1 MFLTELFVISY
12 VWPTQFQSV
21 RNTFF
26 RFTMV
31 WDDHEDDMLVREI
44 LLFEPFKF
52 KQCTKERGNAWK
64 MVADNLNEMDPEK
77 FTVYQRGVRDRFAV
91 PKAHLEAK

>member
-1 MFLTELFVISY
+1 MFYLMKCGF
-12 VWPTQFQSV
+12 

-26 RFTMV
+26 SFIMV
-31 WDDHEDDMLVREI
+31 WDYHKDDMLVKDI

-52 KQCTKERGNAWK
+52 KQHTKERGNAWK

-77 FTVYQRGVRDRFAV
+77 FKVERHSRKICLQI
-91 PKAHLEAK
+91 